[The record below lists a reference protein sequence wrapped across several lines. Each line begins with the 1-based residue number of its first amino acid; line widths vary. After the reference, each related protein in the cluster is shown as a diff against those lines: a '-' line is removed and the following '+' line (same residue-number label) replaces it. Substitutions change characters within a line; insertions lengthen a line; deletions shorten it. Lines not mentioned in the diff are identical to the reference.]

1 MLLGFPMPLPH
12 TMEQLMTSAPLTI
25 GADMS
30 LAAARSMMADY
41 HVGHLPVR
49 DDGHLVGVVA
59 LKDLD
64 RGEPH
69 HPVRAVMLREALVVD
84 PTDIAADV
92 ATMMA
97 EKHADAAIVVSGE
110 NVVGIFTATDAERAL
125 AVTLQ
130 AIDERR

>member
-1 MLLGFPMPLPH
+1 MPL

-30 LAAARSMMADY
+30 LAAARSMMSDY

-64 RGEPH
+64 RGSAH
-69 HPVRAVMLREALVVD
+69 DPVRMVMAREALVVE
-84 PTDIAADV
+84 PTDLAADV
-92 ATMMA
+92 AATMA
-97 EKHADAAIVVSGE
+97 EKHADAAVVVSGE
-110 NVVGIFTATDAERAL
+110 LVVGIFTATDAERLL
-125 AVTLQ
+125 ATALQ